1 MKNNVSQYLFNLFSM
16 LSVHESFLFT
26 KGRSDKHDHFKK
38 ILTYFSTIL
47 KYSPFAWIHCFCKQV
62 KKAVDVDHNL

>member
-26 KGRSDKHDHFKK
+26 KDHFKK